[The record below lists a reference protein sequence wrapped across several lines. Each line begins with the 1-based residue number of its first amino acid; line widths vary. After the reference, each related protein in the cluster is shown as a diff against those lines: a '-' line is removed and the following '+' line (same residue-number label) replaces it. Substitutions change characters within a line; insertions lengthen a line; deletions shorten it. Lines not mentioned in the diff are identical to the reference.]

1 MPKTNKEENNRMIE
15 VSPGAD
21 REKYILFSVSSGDE
35 EKAEASIAELEE
47 LLETAG
53 GEAIAYMV
61 QNIDKPDRNTYLGKG
76 KALELKEM
84 VEFLEADGV
93 ICDDE
98 LSPSQHRN
106 LADILETK
114 VVDRTMLILDI
125 FAHRATTAEG
135 KIQVEL
141 AQLKYRATRLTGK
154 GTALSR
160 LGGGIGTRGPGE
172 TKLEVDRR
180 AIQRRVDKLT
190 QDIKSL
196 KLVREVAR
204 KRRLESSNPIVAI
217 VGYTNAGK
225 STLLNRLT
233 SADILAEDKLFATL
247 DPTTRVWRMSDGQ
260 EVLLTDTVGFI
271 NKLPHHLID
280 AFKST
285 LEEAKYADVI
295 LHVVDAVSEDAELHR
310 KVVYETLEDLGI
322 KDKPIITAFNKMD
335 LLDKSED
342 DIFYRDENANKVVLI
357 SARTGEG
364 IQEISSAISDILREG
379 RVYIE
384 ELIPYTEKQRLS
396 RIRKYGQIISEEYQ
410 EDGVLVKAYVPK
422 GLA

>member
-1 MPKTNKEENNRMIE
+1 MPKTNKVENNRMIE
-15 VSPGAD
+15 VSPSAD

-310 KVVYETLEDLGI
+310 KVVYDTLEDLGI

-422 GLA
+422 SLA